1 MINKQE
7 LKTEQPV
14 VYKVLSNALTKNRL
28 AHAYLFSGQKGSIK
42 EETAILFAQSLV
54 CENTDEDGYA
64 CQCCDACKRIQN
76 EESVDFHWIH
86 GNRIKKKDI
95 VNLQDFFSA
104 TSAEK
109 ANRRIYILEQ
119 FDQATKDAQN
129 SLLKFLEEPSSEI
142 YAILLADEKTNVLT
156 TIQSRCQIVTFK
168 PTGKKELILRLKQE
182 TNEENANM
190 FAYNGYTYT
199 QAKEWLEGEYF
210 SILKEAA
217 KSYIQHWDSLNEIYR
232 MQREIFVA
240 KSPLMTKE
248 NVIIWIQW
256 LLFLLKKEENLPL
269 EQYTEIQTILIEGLD
284 ILRSPV
290 DLALFLDKI
299 YNRIR
304 KVVNK

>member
-1 MINKQE
+1 MIEKKE
-7 LKTEQPV
+7 LKKEQPV

-54 CENTDEDGYA
+54 CEHPDEDGFA
-64 CQCCDACKRIQN
+64 CQCCDSCRRIQN

-95 VNLQDFFSA
+95 VNLQDFFST

-129 SLLKFLEEPSSEI
+129 SLLKFLEEPSNEI

-168 PTGKKELILRLKQE
+168 PAGKNELILRLQQE
-182 TNEENANM
+182 TDEENARM
-190 FAYNGYTYT
+190 LAYNGYTYA
-199 QAKEWLEGEYF
+199 QAKEWLDGEYF
-210 SILKEAA
+210 GILKEAA
-217 KSYIQHWDSLNEIYR
+217 KNYIQNWDSVNEIYR

-240 KSPLMTKE
+240 KSPMMTKE
-248 NVIIWIQW
+248 NITLWIQW
-256 LLFLLKKEENLPL
+256 ILYLIKKEMQLPL
-269 EQYTEIQTILIEGLD
+269 EQYTEIQTIMIEGLD

-299 YNRIR
+299 YNRVR

>member
-1 MINKQE
+1 MIEKKE
-7 LKTEQPV
+7 LLKEQPV

-28 AHAYLFSGQKGSIK
+28 AHAYLFSGQKGSVK
-42 EETAILFAQSLV
+42 EDTALLFAQSLV
-54 CENTDEDGYA
+54 CENVDEDGFA
-64 CQCCDACKRIQN
+64 CQSCDSCKRIQN

-95 VNLQDFFSA
+95 VNLQDFFST

-168 PTGKKELILRLKQE
+168 PASKNDLVDRLKNE
-182 TNEENANM
+182 TGLENAKMLAN
-190 FAYNGYTYT
+190 NGYTYN
-199 QAKEWLEGEYF
+199 QAMEWLEGEYF
-210 SILKEAA
+210 NIIRDAA
-217 KSYIQHWDSLNEIYR
+217 KSYVDNWDSIGEIYR
-232 MQREIFVA
+232 MQREIFVP
-240 KSPLMTKE
+240 KSAMMTKE
-248 NVIIWIQW
+248 NIVLWIQW
-256 LLFLLKKEENLPL
+256 ILYLIKSNKELPL

-299 YNRIR
+299 YNRVR
-304 KVVNK
+304 KVVME